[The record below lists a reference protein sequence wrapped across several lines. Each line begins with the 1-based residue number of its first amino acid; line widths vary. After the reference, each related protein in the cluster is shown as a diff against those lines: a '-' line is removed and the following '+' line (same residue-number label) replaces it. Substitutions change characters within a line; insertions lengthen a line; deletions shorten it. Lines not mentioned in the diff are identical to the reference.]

1 MDLPRAAEQARATII
16 LLRVLGTGEDT
27 AGGSRNAQIT
37 AAVFVYI
44 FSNKRNKQKVEK
56 NLQSQGTAPIEP
68 RIN

>member
-44 FSNKRNKQKVEK
+44 FSNKRNKKVEK
-56 NLQSQGTAPIEP
+56 NLQPQGTAPIEP

>member
-37 AAVFVYI
+37 AAVCVYI
-44 FSNKRNKQKVEK
+44 FSNKRK
-56 NLQSQGTAPIEP
+56 
-68 RIN
+68 